1 MKKDMKKD
9 GNAKFCALQIGI
21 RELPPVGIKEMKE
34 EHVKNL
40 LNALVAGVKP
50 YMGEK
55 SVWSS
60 STPVGHGNFG
70 EEIKLLKLEYV
81 FDGFQAVLEIIMVTT
96 THLKKNL
103 LVVKHSLNCDE
114 NFLLYNNERIKVF
127 FDNAPNLVEKI
138 SNIIGKFCA
147 ENGNKTKF
155 KEIAEHTVFSAVP
168 VLLGTEK
175 ELKEIEKQF
184 NEQEKKLDEM
194 FFMKV

>member
-1 MKKDMKKD
+1 MKD
-9 GNAKFCALQIGI
+9 GNAKFYALQIGI
-21 RELPPVGIKEMKE
+21 RELPPVGIKEIKE

-50 YMGEK
+50 YIGEK

-60 STPVGHGNFG
+60 STSVGHRNFG

-81 FDGFQAVLEIIMVTT
+81 FDSFQAVLEIIMVTT

-114 NFLLYNNERIKVF
+114 KFFLYNNEGIKIF
-127 FDNAPNLVEKI
+127 FDNALFLIEKI

-147 ENGNKTKF
+147 ENGDKTKTGL
-155 KEIAEHTVFSAVP
+155 KEIAEHTVFSVAP

-184 NEQEKKLDEM
+184 DEQEKKLDEV

>member
-1 MKKDMKKD
+1 MKDR
-9 GNAKFCALQIGI
+9 NAKFYALQIGI
-21 RELPPVGIKEMKE
+21 RELPPVGIKEIKE

-50 YMGEK
+50 YIGEK

-60 STPVGHGNFG
+60 SAVGHRIFG

-114 NFLLYNNERIKVF
+114 KFFLYNNERIKVF
-127 FDNAPNLVEKI
+127 FDNSPNLIEKF

-147 ENGNKTKF
+147 ENGDKTKTGL
-155 KEIAEHTVFSAVP
+155 KEIAEHTVFSVAP
-168 VLLGTEK
+168 VLSGTKK
-175 ELKEIEKQF
+175 ELEEIEKQF
-184 NEQEKKLDEM
+184 DEQEKKLDEV